1 MFPFLRFHAK
11 VSVTWLD
18 FRSGKVLQFLLLLYL
33 GGCIALNARSPKQS
47 SHKEGGL
54 PVPGDPLLAIWGA
67 SLWPFLGLLWV
78 VTPALR
84 AAWPNATLVT
94 IMLLF
99 LGLWLP
105 LAIMLVPFAL
115 HRIFPAAAIG
125 LLFLGAM
132 VWFLV
137 ALGGGAAAWPPLGQ
151 LFLFL
156 IFIISPFA
164 LGSWMLIGWV
174 KDLVPLEEEEGHT
187 KRDAMALL
195 AGILSGLP
203 KPIWVIEKGKARQR
217 IHGSTVYGTGPGCV
231 MTEAENA
238 VVLKGHT
245 TIQRVIGPG
254 WVLTR
259 ADETIHSVIDLRQ
272 QLRTLE
278 VTAITK
284 DGINVKFPAS
294 VVFRINPG
302 RRSLRLRYPW
312 PYARDDAWRVV
323 FGAEVNP
330 EGRTPLDAHHI
341 RPWGDIPVEFARNLL
356 KQELI
361 NHSLDDLYG
370 MPDHTVPRVKIA
382 EEVRRRLAARVGPMG
397 FEINDVN
404 IGNIAPLAEEVVQ
417 QRIEAW
423 KARWIH
429 QLMEWQGAVQARRF
443 ERFAALQNRARA
455 DLLSHLIVATNTAI
469 QDTDDDFSSNLA
481 AYYLLENLERIA
493 RDPEV
498 RAFLPES
505 ALPALVELRQKVS
518 EDNT

>member
-1 MFPFLRFHAK
+1 
-11 VSVTWLD
+11 
-18 FRSGKVLQFLLLLYL
+18 VLQFLLVLYL

-47 SHKEGGL
+47 VHKEGGL

-78 VTPALR
+78 VTPTLR
-84 AAWPNATLVT
+84 ETWPNGTLVT
-94 IMLLF
+94 IMLVF

-105 LAIMLVPFAL
+105 LVMMLIPFAVF
-115 HRIFPAAAIG
+115 RIFPAGAMG
-125 LLFLGAM
+125 LMALGAM
-132 VWFLV
+132 VWVLV
-137 ALGGGAAAWPPLGQ
+137 ALGGGKAAWPPFGQ
-151 LFLFL
+151 FLLFL
-156 IFIISPFA
+156 IFVTSPFA
-164 LGSWMLIGWV
+164 LGSWMLLDWV
-174 KDLVPLEEEEGHT
+174 KDLIPLEEEEEGYSR
-187 KRDAMALL
+187 RDAMALL

-203 KPIWVIEKGKARQR
+203 KPVWVIEKGKARQR
-217 IHGSTVYGTGPGCV
+217 VRGSTVYGTGPGCV

-238 VVLKGHT
+238 VVLKGQT
-245 TIQRVIGPG
+245 TIRRVVGPG

-259 ADETIHSVIDLRQ
+259 ADETIHSVINLRP
-272 QLRTLE
+272 QLRALE

-284 DGINVKFPAS
+284 DGINIKFSAS
-294 VVFRINPG
+294 IVFRINPG
-302 RRSLRLRYPW
+302 RKSLRLRYPW

-330 EGRTPLDAHHI
+330 EGLTPLEAHHI
-341 RPWGDIPVEFARNLL
+341 RPWGDIPVEFARNLF
-356 KQELI
+356 KQEMI

-370 MPDHTVPRVKIA
+370 LPDHTVPRVKIA
-382 EEVRRRLAARVGPMG
+382 GEVRRRLAERVGPMG
-397 FEINDVN
+397 FEINDVAISN
-404 IGNIAPLAEEVVQ
+404 IVPLADEVIQ

-455 DLLSHLIVATNTAI
+455 DLLSHLIVATNTAV
-469 QDTDDDFSSNLA
+469 QDTDDGFSSNLA